1 MTGQRWISLS
11 LLVLCGG
18 ISIFCANSIISDTPN
33 ALQDFKGV
41 YYGTRCLLQRKDPY
55 MADGPLRIYLADR
68 GIGHP
73 EPGNILRQILGHEIY
88 PPNALIFFVPLAILP
103 PTLAQMLWMYLS
115 AACLI
120 FAAGLIWDLGAS
132 YSLGVSGCLTAFVLA
147 NSETL
152 LAGGNPAGVAISL
165 CLIGVWCF
173 VRERFLWLGVLSFAV
188 SLSIKPHDAGLI
200 WLYFLL
206 AGGAYR
212 KRALQTIA
220 LVVIFSVPAVLW
232 ASYVAPHWIPE
243 LRSDLAE
250 VSMHGKLSDP
260 GPASVNNPYSVIDLQ
275 AAISI
280 LRDDPRVYNTLSY
293 AVCGALLIVW
303 AIKTVRS
310 RATPDR
316 VWLALAGFAALS
328 LLPIYHRLYDSKL
341 LLLTVPAASMLW
353 SKGGLTGRLAL
364 LVNAVV
370 IILTGDIPLV
380 TLFILTKD
388 LHLLTLGLPGK
399 LLAIV
404 LMRPATLA
412 MLVTTIFYLCV
423 YYQHERHRPIPETE
437 NHVGRDLPLT
447 F

>member
-1 MTGQRWISLS
+1 
-11 LLVLCGG
+11 
-18 ISIFCANSIISDTPN
+18 
-33 ALQDFKGV
+33 
-41 YYGTRCLLQRKDPY
+41 
-55 MADGPLRIYLADR
+55 
-68 GIGHP
+68 
-73 EPGNILRQILGHEIY
+73 
-88 PPNALIFFVPLAILP
+88 
-103 PTLAQMLWMYLS
+103 
-115 AACLI
+115 
-120 FAAGLIWDLGAS
+120 
-132 YSLGVSGCLTAFVLA
+132 
-147 NSETL
+147 

-280 LRDDPRVYNTLSY
+280 LRDDPRVYNTLTY